1 MTIEWNQA
9 KLVLIAAHLP
19 DVKFEA
25 HTSSSS
31 VDALPVSTLIL
42 ELHRCLWGTKHV
54 KEYEQ
59 FLLMMQYPCDESRQA
74 VAIGRPEAGYGRL
87 LAAIRGR
94 RRPENKIKNIKRH
107 IEETLIEDGVAA
119 MPKWLFIQCQDVYY
133 FNLKGAG
140 EIW

>member
-59 FLLMMQYPCDESRQA
+59 FLLMMQYPCDEKRQA
-74 VAIGRPEAGYGRL
+74 VAIGLGHKSL
-87 LAAIRGR
+87 MAAIRGKER
-94 RRPENKIKNIKRH
+94 HKVKNIKRH
-107 IEETLIEDGVAA
+107 IDETLIEDGVAA